1 MDKFVSKLSLYDILS
16 MIIPGGTIL
25 LFLSRYF
32 GYYWKA
38 DTTWLDV
45 PAFYVIA
52 LMLAYIVGLVDH
64 IISSEMWKMF
74 RNNPLLI
81 QKGHDMMLSE
91 TNEGTIPKS
100 TGHIKDC
107 ICMKFLVYAPMI
119 VCFCFAV
126 IIVVL
131 YSLQKNM
138 AYCCLFYV
146 GLILLVMTIALLI
159 FLADKESSNHSLEAR
174 KLMSIY
180 YDAYYY
186 LDNKGKLGAVTIIE
200 GQIAFLEGMIIPLF
214 LFTLLPDRYWNTNS
228 LAIIYGIKFLI
239 LLLCVS
245 INYAVYKRAIKV
257 HYLVWCNEHY
267 YKKLK

>member
-1 MDKFVSKLSLYDILS
+1 MSKFSLYDILS

-45 PAFYVIA
+45 PIFYVIA
-52 LMLAYIVGLVDH
+52 LMLAYIVGLVNH
-64 IISSEMWKMF
+64 VISSEVWKMF

-81 QKGHDMMLSE
+81 QIGHDMMLAE
-91 TNEGTIPKS
+91 TNESTIPKA
-100 TGHIKDC
+100 TGHSKDC
-107 ICMKFLVYAPMI
+107 ICLKFLFYAPTI
-119 VCFCFAV
+119 GCFCFEV

-131 YSLQKNM
+131 YLFQKAM
-138 AYCCLFYV
+138 TYYSLFYV
-146 GLILLVMTIALLI
+146 GLILLVIMVALLI
-159 FLADKESSNHSLEAR
+159 FLADKESSDQSVEAR

-239 LLLCVS
+239 LLLCVA